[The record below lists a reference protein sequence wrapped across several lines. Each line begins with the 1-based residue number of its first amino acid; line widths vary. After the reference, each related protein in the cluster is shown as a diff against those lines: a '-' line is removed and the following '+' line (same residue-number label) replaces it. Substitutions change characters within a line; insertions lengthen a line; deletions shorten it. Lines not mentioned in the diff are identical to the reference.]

1 MVLILQ
7 GLIGWESD
15 FRPFKGS
22 GDPNHGSRI
31 SGLDQ
36 GCLTFLSPIKCSN
49 IHVSSHALV
58 VNSVYQGN
66 LTSPLCHKGSMG
78 LDIECESFDDCAIME
93 KDAKI
98 WETVKMY
105 GTVTKTGFYGSQEAV
120 VESDVTSI
128 SKGHED

>member
-7 GLIGWESD
+7 SPIGWESD

-22 GDPNHGSRI
+22 RNPNLGCRI

-36 GCLTFLSPIKCSN
+36 GCFSFLSPIKCSN
-49 IHVSSHALV
+49 IHVRSHALV

-66 LTSPLCHKGSMG
+66 LTSSLCHQGFMG
-78 LDIECESFDDCAIME
+78 LDIECESFDNCAIME
-93 KDAKI
+93 KYAKV

-105 GTVTKTGFYGSQEAV
+105 RSVAKTGFYGSQEAV
-120 VESDVTSI
+120 VEPNVTSI